1 MKRTNRIFT
10 VLIFIFLYIPMVV
23 LVLGS
28 FNTGKNL
35 AVFEGFT
42 LNQYKELFRDADLL
56 ALLGNSLLIAIL
68 STAIATAFGTF
79 AAVGIHSLKPRM
91 RKAVMTLTNIPMTNP
106 DIVTGISLS
115 LLFVFIGTGMLGQKQ
130 SLNFWTLLIAHI
142 TFNLP
147 YVILNVM
154 PKLQQMN
161 PALQDAAM
169 DLGCTPVQSF
179 FKVTIHEIMPGII
192 SGAIMAFTMS
202 LDDFVISYFVTG
214 SEFVTLPVKIYSFTK
229 KPIHP
234 KVYAMF
240 TLLFLLIF
248 VLMVT
253 MNLLQLRG
261 EKRKTD
267 KQARIPSKGMRIFQR
282 VAAIACVAVLLIG
295 SFALIVTTRQDKI
308 TLNVMNW
315 GQNIADGT
323 EDTLDIIAAFEEK
336 YPNIKVNYSEYAS
349 NEELYSKLSTG
360 GLVVDI
366 IIPSDYMI
374 DRMRREGMLQELN
387 FDNIP
392 NYKNVISTYKD
403 QPYDPENKYSVPYTW
418 GTVGIIYNSKY
429 VDEADVT
436 GWELLWNEKYAGQ
449 ILMFDNS
456 RDAFGIAQYK
466 LNSQSDDPN
475 SFSVNSTDK
484 EELDACAK
492 ELAKQ
497 KPLVRQYVMDQVYD
511 KMIEENAWIAPYYA
525 GDAMMMMDSNED
537 LRFYLPE
544 NQKFNLFIDAMCIPT
559 CAQEKEAAEKFI
571 DFMCDPEISGANM
584 DYICYGSPIEG
595 ATDYMEEYLAESEVI
610 YPPDEI
616 LSRGTSYGYLPQETI
631 RYVENQFLGIRVGKS
646 ADEEEDAASGS
657 AAPAIIML
665 TALAAAG
672 VFLCLPKRK
681 SK

>member
-10 VLIFIFLYIPMVV
+10 VLIFIFLYIPMAV
-23 LVLGS
+23 LILGS

-35 AVFEGFT
+35 AAFEGFT
-42 LNQYKELFRDADLL
+42 FNQYRELFRDKDLL
-56 ALLGNSLLIAIL
+56 GLLGNSLLIAIL

-79 AAVGIHSLKPRM
+79 AAVGIHSLKPKM

-179 FKVTIHEIMPGII
+179 FKVTIHEIMPGVI

-214 SEFVTLPVKIYSFTK
+214 TEFVTLPVKIYSFTK

-234 KVYAMF
+234 KIYAMF

-261 EKRKTD
+261 DKRRTK
-267 KQARIPSKGMRIFQR
+267 KQAKTPSRRIRILQR
-282 VAAIACVAVLLIG
+282 TVAIACVAVLLIG
-295 SFALIVTTRQDKI
+295 SFALIATTRQDKI

-323 EDTLDIIAAFEEK
+323 DDTLDIIAAFEEK
-336 YPNIKVNYSEYAS
+336 YPNIKVNYAEYAS

-360 GLVVDI
+360 GLVVDL

-392 NYKNVISTYKD
+392 NYKNVIETYKN

-418 GTVGIIYNSKY
+418 GTVGIIYNTKY

-466 LNSQSDDPN
+466 LNSQSDNPD
-475 SFSVNSTDK
+475 SFSVNSTDRT
-484 EELDACAK
+484 ELDACAK

-497 KPLVRQYVMDQVYD
+497 KPLVQQYVMDQVYD

-525 GDAMMMMDSNED
+525 GDAMMMMESNED
-537 LRFYLPE
+537 LRFYLPDD
-544 NQKFNLFIDAMCIPT
+544 QKFNLFIDAMCIPT
-559 CAQEKEAAEKFI
+559 CAQEKEAAETFI
-571 DFMCDPEISGANM
+571 NFMCDPEISGANM

-595 ATDYMEEYLAESEVI
+595 ATEYMEDYLAESEVI
-610 YPPDEI
+610 YPSEEI
-616 LSRGTSYGYLPQETI
+616 LSRGTSYGYLPQDTT
-631 RYVENQFLGIRVGKS
+631 RYVENLFLGIRVGKS
-646 ADEEEDAASGS
+646 IDEEEDVAGGS
-657 AAPAIIML
+657 LVPTIITL
-665 TALAAAG
+665 AALAAAG
-672 VFLCLPKRK
+672 AFLCLPKRK
-681 SK
+681 KK